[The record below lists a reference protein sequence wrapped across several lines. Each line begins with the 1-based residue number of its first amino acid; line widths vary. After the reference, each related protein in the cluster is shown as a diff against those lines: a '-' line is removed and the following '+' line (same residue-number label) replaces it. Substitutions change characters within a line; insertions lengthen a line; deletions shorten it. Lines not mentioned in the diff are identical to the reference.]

1 METAINMDI
10 LFKKVNETYDHEERR
25 IVGIM
30 MARYNINVTKQIIN
44 ECYNYWYYNTEKF
57 LDIYW
62 AGYGAYLPE
71 SEQSTTKTI
80 LSFNGNMNRLYFDLE
95 AFISIKN
102 EMNKLYNRKYRD
114 HIELIL
120 VNYYDGKL
128 HFDESFKIDLEKNLD
143 ENYIKIRE
151 IIEDITE
158 WSKSEHD
165 VLNLI
170 KKLKTTEFFDYVK
183 SIKVTDAINIAL
195 AAAGLTV

>member
-1 METAINMDI
+1 
-10 LFKKVNETYDHEERR
+10 
-25 IVGIM
+25 
-30 MARYNINVTKQIIN
+30 
-44 ECYNYWYYNTEKF
+44 
-57 LDIYW
+57 
-62 AGYGAYLPE
+62 
-71 SEQSTTKTI
+71 
-80 LSFNGNMNRLYFDLE
+80 MNRLYFDLE

>member
-30 MARYNINVTKQIIN
+30 MARYNINGTKQIIN
-44 ECYNYWYYNTEKF
+44 ECYNYCYSNTEKF